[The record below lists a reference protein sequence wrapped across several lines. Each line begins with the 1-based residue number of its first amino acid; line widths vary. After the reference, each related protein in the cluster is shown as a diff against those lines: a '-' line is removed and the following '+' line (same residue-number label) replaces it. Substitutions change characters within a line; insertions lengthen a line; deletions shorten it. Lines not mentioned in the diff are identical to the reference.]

1 MVATRR
7 APVCVTIAA
16 GTTGEDAVRE
26 AITDEAKVAA
36 QWSVERQS
44 KKKLSEDEAPAGD
57 IVAPLVAP
65 PVTRLPRRHYFVVGV
80 SPRGKK
86 SAPSAPVS
94 APLELGSSAPGL
106 PTLTSDASSILV
118 TWTPPPDVRTAVF
131 LPPEPPAPPPP
142 PPANAS
148 PSNATP
154 VRVPTPLPP
163 ITAKTLGY
171 PSEPTKY
178 HVYDVTPSTNQ
189 SPADPYAI
197 TVPTTM
203 STAPLTVTQLVV
215 PKVVFGVER
224 CFEVR
229 PVDDV
234 YGTTVI
240 GPASPKACI
249 TPQDTYPPAPP
260 TSLAAIAASGAI
272 NLIWDPNTE
281 PDLAGYVVLRA
292 EAPGDTL
299 QPITKEP
306 IATTTFRDDSVR
318 PGVRYVYAVVAV
330 DRASPA
336 NTSAP
341 SNRVEETARQ

>member
-1 MVATRR
+1 MTQGAT
-7 APVCVTIAA
+7 A
-16 GTTGEDAVRE
+16 AVRE
-26 AITDEAKVAA
+26 AITDETKVA
-36 QWSVERQS
+36 VELPVDRLL
-44 KKKLSEDEAPAGD
+44 KKNASEDETPVEE

-65 PVTRLPRRHYFVVGV
+65 PPTRLPRRHYFVVGI
-80 SPRGKK
+80 STNGKK
-86 SAPSAPVS
+86 STPSTPVS
-94 APLELGSSAPGL
+94 VPLELGSSAPGM

-118 TWTPPPDVRTAVF
+118 TWTPAEDVRTAVF
-131 LPPEPPAPPPP
+131 LPPEPPPPPAPPPV
-142 PPANAS
+142 NAS

-154 VRVPTPLPP
+154 VRVPAPLPP
-163 ITAKTLGY
+163 ITAKSLGY

-215 PKVVFGVER
+215 PKIAFGVER

-240 GPASPKACI
+240 GPASPRACI

-306 IATTTFRDDSVR
+306 ISTTTFRDDSVR